1 MFCLEAGM
9 PPNPVAAGFFYGRL
23 LPDRRIISARVP
35 ACNSAACIYV
45 TTNQETRSR
54 SRFRPARPLA
64 PSSRAPAPSVALPQP
79 RHFAAFRACRKSAWL
94 DKGDRHQRPAQC
106 LLRSPS
112 ASRTAISGVSY
123 PNATAIPADSFP
135 FTLNH
140 RRAAYRAPV
149 PWLSNF
155 SSRDYAS
162 LRPAR
167 LPHMSAAG
175 ASVIAAGAIRG
186 FALAHTL
193 VHLYISDLHVYLFT
207 CLRCRQLSR
216 PSQHLLSR
224 HPQ

>member
-1 MFCLEAGM
+1 MVFLQAT
-9 PPNPVAAGFFYGRL
+9 
-23 LPDRRIISARVP
+23 PDAIISPRALILNDFLAFVQIATWR
-35 ACNSAACIYV
+35 YE
-45 TTNQETRSR
+45 TTNQGTRSR

-123 PNATAIPADSFP
+123 PNATAIPADSCP

-193 VHLYISDLHVYLFT
+193 VHLYISDLHVNVFT
-207 CLRCRQLSR
+207 SLPKSHPFRGQWSSR
-216 PSQHLLSR
+216 PR
-224 HPQ
+224 